1 MRNCGEM
8 PVLEDRVLDYDPPK
22 YYQVKRSIVEK
33 IDNDEFRLGSMIPS
47 ERELMGAFN
56 VSRITIRKAIEE
68 LEQEG
73 YLYKVQG
80 KGTYVKGDQNR
91 QNLISITSCTQ
102 DVIRLGMVPSRRVL
116 VNKIIPADKK
126 RQHQLELVENE
137 DVFCL
142 SRIYY
147 ADGEPINYT
156 TTFLPYKYINGIEKH
171 DFSLESLYEV
181 IEKEYNIQIYRAE
194 RTIEAVIAHGETAE
208 HLDVNEGIP
217 LLLFQCVTYGKMPG
231 KECPIETF
239 KCAYRSDKFKF
250 YINQIR

>member
-1 MRNCGEM
+1 
-8 PVLEDRVLDYDPPK
+8 LEDKLLDYDPPK
-22 YYQVKRSIVEK
+22 YYQVKRSVVEK
-33 IDNDEFRLGSMIPS
+33 IDNDEFKLGAMIPS
-47 ERELMGAFN
+47 ERELMGVFN

-91 QNLISITSCTQ
+91 QDLISLTSCTQ
-102 DVIRLGMVPSRRVL
+102 DVIRLGMTPSRKVL
-116 VNKIIPADKK
+116 VNKIVSADKK

-137 DVFCL
+137 NVFCL

-147 ADGEPINYT
+147 ADSEPINYT

-171 DFSLESLYEV
+171 DFSRESLYEV

-194 RTIEAVIAHGETAE
+194 RTIEAVIAHGEIAE
-208 HLDVNEGIP
+208 YLDVNEGIP
-217 LLLFQCVTYGKMPG
+217 LLLFQCVTYGKILG
-231 KECPIETF
+231 KEYPIETF
-239 KCAYRSDKFKF
+239 KCSYRSDKFKF